1 MSLAMNL
8 SRLWAAI
15 GKETKI
21 ILRDREALLILFA
34 MPLAFVLIM
43 SLAMQDAF
51 KAEGG
56 ATFPVVI
63 NDLDGG
69 RIGKAVVEALSDS
82 SFFEVETVRAPE
94 QIDDDKIKDY
104 FAEGRYK
111 FAIIIPPDTTEG
123 AKERLKSQFSFSE
136 KGENEEVSLRLFSDP
151 TLRSD
156 HGRLVATILNRILQG
171 LESQMLLEQIA
182 GAMGGAKTDE
192 GGAEKGR
199 VFAEIIPGASGANE
213 EPLPTSVQ
221 QSVPAYS
228 LFAMFFV
235 VIPLSG
241 TFIRERQ
248 EGSFLR
254 LQSMPVSPWIH
265 MIGKVVPF
273 FIINQIQIILMFL
286 VGIYVIPLFGGDSLT
301 LGDSY
306 LGIAMITVSASIAA
320 IGFGLLVAVFSKTT
334 EQATTFGGISVI
346 IFSALGGIM
355 VPKFLMPDFMQQL
368 ANISPLSWGLES
380 FFDLFVR
387 KGGVGDIL
395 QEFFMLLLFG
405 FICTSIAVWR
415 YHRAVR

>member
-1 MSLAMNL
+1 
-8 SRLWAAI
+8 
-15 GKETKI
+15 
-21 ILRDREALLILFA
+21 
-34 MPLAFVLIM
+34 
-43 SLAMQDAF
+43 
-51 KAEGG
+51 
-56 ATFPVVI
+56 
-63 NDLDGG
+63 
-69 RIGKAVVEALSDS
+69 
-82 SFFEVETVRAPE
+82 
-94 QIDDDKIKDY
+94 
-104 FAEGRYK
+104 
-111 FAIIIPPDTTEG
+111 
-123 AKERLKSQFSFSE
+123 
-136 KGENEEVSLRLFSDP
+136 
-151 TLRSD
+151 
-156 HGRLVATILNRILQG
+156 
-171 LESQMLLEQIA
+171 
-182 GAMGGAKTDE
+182 
-192 GGAEKGR
+192 
-199 VFAEIIPGASGANE
+199 ANE

-415 YHRAVR
+415 YHRVVR